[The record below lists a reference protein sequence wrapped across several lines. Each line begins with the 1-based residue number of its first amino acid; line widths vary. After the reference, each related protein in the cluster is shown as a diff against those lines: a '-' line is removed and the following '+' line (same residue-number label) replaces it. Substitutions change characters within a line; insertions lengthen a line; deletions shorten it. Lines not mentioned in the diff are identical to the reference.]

1 MELKAAYD
9 AVMAAHEAAQQVAL
23 EIEALFE
30 AGKTDEALALREKW
44 NAAKTKAEA
53 IKSLYDEMAGT
64 VNTDIA
70 RKFVPA
76 AKPREESK
84 EKAKVMSRTAFEALT
99 PKAQMGFINADGKIV
114 DELEE
119 VSNG

>member
-44 NAAKTKAEA
+44 DAAKSKADA

-64 VNTDIA
+64 VNTDVA

-76 AKPREESK
+76 ARPKEEEQA
-84 EKAKVMSRTAFEALT
+84 EKAKVMERAAFEELT
-99 PKAQMGFINADGKIV
+99 PKAKMDFINADGVVV
-114 DELEE
+114 DEME
-119 VSNG
+119 VK

>member
-30 AGKTDEALALREKW
+30 AGETDEALALREKW
-44 NAAKTKAEA
+44 DAAKAKAES

-64 VNTDIA
+64 VNTDVA

-76 AKPREESK
+76 AKLKEEEK
-84 EKAKVMSRTAFEALT
+84 AEKAKVMNRAAFDKLT
-99 PKAQMGFINADGKIV
+99 PKAQMDFVLADGTVV
-114 DELEE
+114 DSDEE
-119 VSNG
+119 D

>member
-44 NAAKTKAEA
+44 DAAKAKADA

-76 AKPREESK
+76 AKPKEESK
-84 EKAKVMSRTAFEALT
+84 EKAKVMDRAAFEKLT
-99 PKAQMGFINADGKIV
+99 AKEKMAFIKSGGKVVDDAD
-114 DELEE
+114 EE
-119 VSNG
+119 E